1 MMLKLLQTWN
11 KLEKDFFVLE
21 GYTTAE
27 EGYNKGAVKDPL
39 DVRNVKRLFN
49 ENMNCGNMSL
59 NDWKCS
65 VLFDFVCLALSRI

>member
-27 EGYNKGAVKDPL
+27 EGYIKGAVKDPL
-39 DVRNVKRLFN
+39 DVRNVKRQISKKKNFWETFHN
-49 ENMNCGNMSL
+49 
-59 NDWKCS
+59 
-65 VLFDFVCLALSRI
+65 IPI